1 MNLQPH
7 LAVLGLGIDASRQQ
21 VRERYRKLVMFY
33 HPDRNPDGIEQFRA
47 IRHAYEFLLA
57 AGIPDREE
65 EAVERAHA
73 RAADQSQAQQASQD
87 RNEQRRGDQGS
98 AQQAQP
104 QAEPESVGNLY
115 QLNSE
120 RRRNRRRGTPGDRR
134 FEFIMEDQYKGTQ
147 VRILV

>member
-7 LAVLGLGIDASRQQ
+7 LAVLGLDADASRQQ

-33 HPDRNPDGIEQFRA
+33 HPDRNPAGIEQFRA
-47 IRHAYEFLLA
+47 IRQAYEFLLA

-73 RAADQSQAQQASQD
+73 QAASLSGVQQQATQSTPESQQ
-87 RNEQRRGDQGS
+87 EQ
-98 AQQAQP
+98 QQAKP
-104 QAEPESVGNLY
+104 EAEPAGNLY